1 MDSPK
6 YYIINPLQME
16 LFLYKKSKIKR
27 LSEIDNKFYD
37 KMEKLKNI
45 SIQNKRL
52 KYMIRNT
59 KI

>member
-16 LFLYKKSKIKR
+16 LFLYKKSNIKR